1 MARSLQNS
9 FQQSASNAG
18 QVRLYVALLLI
29 GMIASLFSGCQQG
42 PGGMAM
48 RQYQQDSDRLL
59 SEFRAQKKRAE
70 ELETRNAQL
79 EQRLAESEKLLA
91 LGPSPKGS
99 SRSRSSS
106 NRSLGEAVD
115 STRAGITLSE
125 RDSTRSS
132 LSRNPTKTGLP
143 DVSPGTPGRFTSGQS
158 NNAGNNLDPISLGSS
173 GEDLLGDRSRES
185 QWRPISKPNR

>member
-18 QVRLYVALLLI
+18 HVRLYVALLLI

-91 LGPSPKGS
+91 LGPTGPQ
-99 SRSRSSS
+99 
-106 NRSLGEAVD
+106 
-115 STRAGITLSE
+115 SE
-125 RDSTRSS
+125 RELSQPIFQQPLLGGSCRFHSS
-132 LSRNPTKTGLP
+132 WHHLVRTG
-143 DVSPGTPGRFTSGQS
+143 
-158 NNAGNNLDPISLGSS
+158 LDPIQL
-173 GEDLLGDRSRES
+173 E
-185 QWRPISKPNR
+185 P

>member
-9 FQQSASNAG
+9 FQQSAFIAG
-18 QVRLYVALLLI
+18 HVRLYVTLLLT
-29 GMIASLFSGCQQG
+29 GMIASLLSGCQQG

-70 ELETRNAQL
+70 ELEARNAQL

-91 LGPSPKGS
+91 LGPSPKGN

-115 STRAGITLSE
+115 SRRAGITLSE
-125 RDSTRSS
+125 RDSTRTS
-132 LSRNPTKTGLP
+132 LSRNPTKSGLP

-158 NNAGNNLDPISLGSS
+158 NNTGNNLDPISLGSS
-173 GEDLLGDRSRES
+173 GEDLRGDSSRES

>member
-1 MARSLQNS
+1 
-9 FQQSASNAG
+9 
-18 QVRLYVALLLI
+18 
-29 GMIASLFSGCQQG
+29 
-42 PGGMAM
+42 MAM

-70 ELETRNAQL
+70 ELEARNAQL

-91 LGPSPKGS
+91 LGPNPKGN

-106 NRSLGEAVD
+106 NRSLEDAVD
-115 STRAGITLSE
+115 SRRTGITLSE

-132 LSRNPTKTGLP
+132 LSRNPSKSGLP
-143 DVSPGTPGRFTSGQS
+143 DVSPGTPGRFTSGLS
-158 NNAGNNLDPISLGSS
+158 NNAGSNLDPISLGSS
-173 GEDLLGDRSRES
+173 GEDLRGDSSRES

>member
-9 FQQSASNAG
+9 FQQSASTMG
-18 QVRLYVALLLI
+18 HVRLYFALLLP
-29 GMIASLFSGCQQG
+29 GMVASLFSGCQQG

-70 ELETRNAQL
+70 ELEARNAQL

-91 LGPSPKGS
+91 LGPSPKGNT
-99 SRSRSSS
+99 RGRSSS
-106 NRSLGEAVD
+106 NRSLGDAVD
-115 STRAGITLSE
+115 SRRAGITLSE

-132 LSRNPTKTGLP
+132 LSRNTTKSGLP
-143 DVSPGTPGRFTSGQS
+143 DVTPGTPGRFTSGL
-158 NNAGNNLDPISLGSS
+158 NNAGSNLDPISLGSS
-173 GEDLLGDRSRES
+173 GEDLRGDSRRES

>member
-9 FQQSASNAG
+9 FQQSASIAG
-18 QVRLYVALLLI
+18 HVRLYVTLLLT
-29 GMIASLFSGCQQG
+29 GMIASLLSGCQQG

-70 ELETRNAQL
+70 ELEARNAQL

-91 LGPSPKGS
+91 LGPSPKGN

-115 STRAGITLSE
+115 SRRAGITLSE
-125 RDSTRSS
+125 RDSTRSN
-132 LSRNPTKTGLP
+132 LSRNPNKSGLP
-143 DVSPGTPGRFTSGQS
+143 DVTPGTPGRFTSGLNS
-158 NNAGNNLDPISLGSS
+158 AGNNLDPISLGGS
-173 GEDLLGDRSRES
+173 GEDLRGDSSRES

>member
-1 MARSLQNS
+1 MARSVQNS
-9 FQQSASNAG
+9 FQQSASTMG
-18 QVRLYVALLLI
+18 HVRLYVALLLP
-29 GMIASLFSGCQQG
+29 GMIAGLFSGCQQG
-42 PGGMAM
+42 PAGIAM

-70 ELETRNAQL
+70 ELEARNAQL

-91 LGPSPKGS
+91 LGPSLKGN

-106 NRSLGEAVD
+106 NRSSGEAID
-115 STRAGITLSE
+115 SRRAGITLSE

-132 LSRNPTKTGLP
+132 LSRNPTKSGLP
-143 DVSPGTPGRFTSGQS
+143 DVTPGTPGRFTSGL
-158 NNAGNNLDPISLGSS
+158 NNTGNNLDPISLGGS
-173 GEDLLGDRSRES
+173 GEDLRGDSSRES

>member
-1 MARSLQNS
+1 MARSVQNS
-9 FQQSASNAG
+9 FQQSASTMG
-18 QVRLYVALLLI
+18 YVRLYVALLLP
-29 GMIASLFSGCQQG
+29 GMIAGLFSGCQQG
-42 PGGMAM
+42 PAGMAM

-70 ELETRNAQL
+70 ELEARNAQL

-91 LGPSPKGS
+91 LGPSLKGN

-106 NRSLGEAVD
+106 NRSSGEAID
-115 STRAGITLSE
+115 SRRAGITLSE

-132 LSRNPTKTGLP
+132 LSRNPTKSGLP
-143 DVSPGTPGRFTSGQS
+143 DVTPGTPGRFTSGL
-158 NNAGNNLDPISLGSS
+158 NNTGNNLDPISLGGS
-173 GEDLLGDRSRES
+173 GEDLRGDSSRES